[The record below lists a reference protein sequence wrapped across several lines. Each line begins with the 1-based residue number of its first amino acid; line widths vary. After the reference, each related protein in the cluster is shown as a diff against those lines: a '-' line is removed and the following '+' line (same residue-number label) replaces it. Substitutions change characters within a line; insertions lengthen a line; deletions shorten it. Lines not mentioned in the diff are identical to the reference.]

1 MNDSVSDRT
10 TWDDE
15 HGVAHNL
22 RRRPFWNGNAVIMS
36 TRCGIFK
43 VINGVGWA
51 SCRDLREEKDA
62 DCMACVAAGVLTG

>member
-1 MNDSVSDRT
+1 VSVSDRT

-22 RRRPFWNGNAVIMS
+22 RRRPFWNGQTTIVS

-43 VINGVGWA
+43 VLSGVELVSG
-51 SCRDLREEKDA
+51 RDLREEKDA
-62 DCMACVAAGVLTG
+62 DCMACVACLDEGP